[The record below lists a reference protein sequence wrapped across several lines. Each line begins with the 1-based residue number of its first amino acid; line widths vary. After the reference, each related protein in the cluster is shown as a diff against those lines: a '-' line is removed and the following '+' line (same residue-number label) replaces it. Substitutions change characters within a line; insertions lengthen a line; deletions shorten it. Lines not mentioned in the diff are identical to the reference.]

1 MVSSIC
7 AVVLIYIFVSIVYSG
22 TELTD
27 AAVKEYATKYDK
39 QSSELDIKEQLLAK
53 RETDIQHILR
63 ETKQS
68 YPWTAKQVADLQL
81 EEDSAVVIAL
91 KTKAHPAYKAAA
103 EIKKI
108 SREKRD
114 INEQKKRLEYQLNY
128 YETVFPWL
136 EEFKEVPPI
145 EGARYISNS
154 SNDIEMEYE
163 LLRNWLSPEE
173 YSKLSN
179 TQKYQLAL
187 DRYQKRKKNDW
198 EVGIEYERFVGYMY
212 ERHGYKVQY
221 HGALMGKQDMGRDLV
236 ATKGGQTLV
245 IQCKRWAKEKTIHEK
260 HIFQL
265 YGSTVQMMVDSNQAC
280 TPVFVTTTTLSEL
293 AKKCAEY
300 LHIEVAENYE
310 YREYPL
316 IKCNISN
323 SGEKIFHLPFDQQY
337 DRVQISAAKGEK
349 YVATIEEAEKLG
361 FRRAHRW
368 SGNMKPKE

>member
-1 MVSSIC
+1 M
-7 AVVLIYIFVSIVYSG
+7 
-22 TELTD
+22 
-27 AAVKEYATKYDK
+27 
-39 QSSELDIKEQLLAK
+39 
-53 RETDIQHILR
+53 
-63 ETKQS
+63 
-68 YPWTAKQVADLQL
+68 
-81 EEDSAVVIAL
+81 

-265 YGSTVQMMVDSNQAC
+265 YGSTVQMMVDSNQVC